1 MVTQWSAYI
10 YVPQQTVTQKY
21 CYCFSFTSWKLKKKT
36 RGICSGYMSLHVIK
50 IQFTKKEI
58 DSRNYW
64 ERGRRQGGR
73 GVRKRMLPPGNNYST
88 LCSVFS
94 RQFLQWSVKII
105 THCLYSA
112 NNPSFDWITT
122 EPDWLTKYPTR
133 CAEKNSVLLL
143 IGKRSVLVFSVEC
156 GAVGEKWLGGV
167 GGVACNETSQPVSS
181 CQ

>member
-1 MVTQWSAYI
+1 MGQPNLET
-10 YVPQQTVTQKY
+10 
-21 CYCFSFTSWKLKKKT
+21 FEKT

-105 THCLYSA
+105 THCLSA
-112 NNPSFDWITT
+112 NNPSFDWIAT